1 MNKYIYA
8 FKDLLLDAYS
18 VPRFE
23 EKDPEQYATGL
34 KRAILKGFSTDQ
46 LAQFADQ
53 ELYCLGTYND
63 DKATF
68 ELLPEPRRILECNVV
83 LKFRKDEETKNEEDV
98 KND

>member
-1 MNKYIYA
+1 MIKYIYA

-23 EKDPEQYATGL
+23 EKDPQQYATGL
-34 KRAILKGFSTDQ
+34 YRAIIKGFSNDQ

-53 ELYCLGTYND
+53 ELFCLGSYND
-63 DKATF
+63 DNASF
-68 ELLPEPRRILECNVV
+68 ELLPEPRSILECNDVI
-83 LKFRKDEETKNEEDV
+83 KIRKDEENKKMEEV